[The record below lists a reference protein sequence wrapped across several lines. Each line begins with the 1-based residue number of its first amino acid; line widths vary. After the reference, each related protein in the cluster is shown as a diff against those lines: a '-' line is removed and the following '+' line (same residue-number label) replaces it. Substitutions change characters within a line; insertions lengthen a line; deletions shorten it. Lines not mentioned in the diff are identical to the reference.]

1 MFGSG
6 GPCRLQMDAQGMSIV
21 VGSAHARWSV
31 CCLSLAS
38 RFRRVA
44 CADLAVSGLVPLRLK
59 ITVLPNRAARQCV
72 SVYVSF
78 LLAIEASHLELG

>member
-1 MFGSG
+1 M
-6 GPCRLQMDAQGMSIV
+6 
-21 VGSAHARWSV
+21 
-31 CCLSLAS
+31 AS

-59 ITVLPNRAARQCV
+59 ITVLPNRAVRQCV

-78 LLAIEASHLELG
+78 FASNQASHLELG